1 MPRANLKRMKVVR
14 SEGTTNDGSVDG
26 VRANA
31 SMGNASH
38 SDRVTQVAN
47 VQPEC
52 SISTS
57 SESSVD
63 SNNNEACADHED
75 HNLVTGKQV
84 RRGPTTLKGLYSLP
98 PNEKI
103 LVSSNELGQPI
114 GPEGQLLSGFLG
126 MHARSGQWVGLHYE
140 NWRKVPKTLKE
151 ELLKFVEFVL
161 KSLGKKWRDYKHDLK
176 KRYFKREAGPQAN
189 KDNYP
194 DGTVRWQW
202 EELVDFW
209 YSRKGEEAEKI
220 GLACRKQQKYTHTSG
235 SKSFATKKKETE
247 FLKGGKVGR
256 FELFKATHTKK
267 NGSHLNVETEK
278 ILMVEAEILTQVIGK
293 ERHGRVRGLGLG
305 PTPKTYYCSSSR
317 RVTTCACQETRQGD
331 GQFNQELVQRVQQLE
346 QERAYYN
353 APVSFLQDQFPG
365 KDIPLPNIGVSTSQS
380 QNQSIGA
387 TTPEANTGGSC

>member
-1 MPRANLKRMKVVR
+1 MPRANLKRMKVVQF
-14 SEGTTNDGSVDG
+14 EGTTNDGSVDG

-31 SMGNASH
+31 STGNASH
-38 SDRVTQVAN
+38 SDRVTQVAH

-57 SESSVD
+57 SESSDD

-75 HNLVTGKQV
+75 HNLVVVNNVGKQV
-84 RRGPTTLKGLYSLP
+84 RRGHTTLKGLYSLP

-114 GPEGQLLSGFLG
+114 GPEGQLLSGVLW
-126 MHARSGQWVGLHYE
+126 MLARSGQRVGLHYE
-140 NWRKVPKTLKE
+140 NWCKVPKTLKE
-151 ELLKFVEFVL
+151 ELLKFVELRFIIESSREFVL

-176 KRYFKREAGPQAN
+176 KPN

-220 GLACRKQQKYTHTSG
+220 GVACRKQQKYTHTSG
-235 SKSFATKKKETE
+235 SKSFATKKKEME
-247 FLKGGKVGR
+247 LLKGGKVGR

-305 PTPKTYYCSSSR
+305 PTPKTYYGSSSR
-317 RVTTCACQETRQGD
+317 RVTTCACQDTR
-331 GQFNQELVQRVQQLE
+331 
-346 QERAYYN
+346 
-353 APVSFLQDQFPG
+353 
-365 KDIPLPNIGVSTSQS
+365 
-380 QNQSIGA
+380 
-387 TTPEANTGGSC
+387 